1 MSKKLSPKEF
11 DLEQK
16 KLNANGNFEAVRSC
30 NSRNCVD
37 ENTRL
42 IIVGTITPPEG
53 AGYFYTSPYNKIYG
67 YIDAALDT
75 DLKAKKKILHETKDL
90 SVINEI
96 IDILKSKGIAFL
108 DVFDSVIRKQ
118 NSPYDDDIKYYTLD
132 IDSFKK
138 NINAKFVCNSR
149 LAEKCFL
156 EICETL
162 GIDNPNYIYLSQR
175 KGTKNLWIETI
186 TER

>member
-1 MSKKLSPKEF
+1 MSKKLNKQDF
-11 DLEQK
+11 ALEQK
-16 KLNANGNFEAVRSC
+16 KIDGATLEVVSSC
-30 NSRNCVD
+30 NLKNCVD

-67 YIDAALDT
+67 YIDAALNT

-118 NSPYDDDIKYYTLD
+118 KSPYDDDIKYYTLD

-138 NINAKFVCNSR
+138 NINAKFICNSR

-162 GIDNPNYIYLSQR
+162 GISDPNYIYLSQR
-175 KGTKNLWIETI
+175 KGTKDEWVQTI
-186 TER
+186 KER